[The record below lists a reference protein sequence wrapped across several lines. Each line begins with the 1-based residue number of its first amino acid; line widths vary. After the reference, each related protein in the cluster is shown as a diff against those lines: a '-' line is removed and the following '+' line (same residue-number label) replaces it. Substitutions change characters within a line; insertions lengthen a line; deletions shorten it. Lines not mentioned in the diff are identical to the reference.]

1 MRLRLIKTYVTKHYR
16 EQLEINAEISLSR
29 QKRKEKNL
37 WQRRFWEHLI
47 RDQQDYALHSIIFI
61 TIGAAINEA
70 IPLGAVIYPATSTE

>member
-37 WQRRFWEHLI
+37 WQRRFLENLI
-47 RDQQDYALHSIIFI
+47 RDNQY
-61 TIGAAINEA
+61 
-70 IPLGAVIYPATSTE
+70 